1 MTITG
6 GEQVNQVRVLIVDD
20 IADNRDLLSRRFSR
34 RGYEVVEAEGG
45 VRALE
50 IIAEGG
56 IDLVLLD
63 VMMPDINGLDVLK
76 TVRETLSAIELPV
89 IMVTAQAESR
99 QIARALELGANDYVT
114 KPVDFAVALARADT
128 QVGRRRAEFDL
139 ISANQQLRQ
148 KVAELNEAVSKAEAA
163 NQAKSDFLA
172 NMSHEIRTPLNGVL
186 GLTDV
191 LACTALDEHQR
202 NLVAVITASAKVLD
216 RVLSDVL
223 DTAKV
228 EAGLLEVQATPSR
241 LEDLVQNTAALIEPA
256 ALAKGLRFHV
266 SVAPEAVGVVHVD
279 AERLS
284 QVLTNL
290 LSNAVKFTA
299 EGEVTL
305 AVTSTPTGRRFVVAD
320 SGIGF
325 SPEVKA
331 RLFQRF
337 EQGDNSITRR
347 FGGTGLGLSISRQ
360 ISELMGG
367 TLEADAKP
375 GVGAVFTLELPMK
388 AQAQAA

>member
-1 MTITG
+1 MVTG
-6 GEQVNQVRVLIVDD
+6 DGRVEQVRVLIVDD
-20 IADNRDLLSRRFSR
+20 VADNRDLLSRRFTR

-50 IIAEGG
+50 IIGGGG

-63 VMMPDINGLDVLK
+63 VMMPDINGLEVLA
-76 TVRETLSAIELPV
+76 TVRETLSAIQLPI

-128 QVGRRRAEFDL
+128 QVGRRRAELDL
-139 ISANQQLRQ
+139 IATNRLLHQ
-148 KVAELNEAVSKAEAA
+148 KVTELNEAVSKAEAA

-172 NMSHEIRTPLNGVL
+172 NMSHEIRTPLNGVM
-186 GLTDV
+186 GLADV

-202 NLVAVITASAKVLD
+202 KLVAVITSSAAVLE
-216 RVLSDVL
+216 RLLSDVL

-228 EAGLLEVQATPSR
+228 EAGQMEIQATPSR
-241 LEDLVQNTAALIEPA
+241 LEDVVQNTAALIEPT

-266 SVAPEAVGVVHVD
+266 SVAPEAVGVMNVD
-279 AERLS
+279 AARLG

-305 AVTSTPTGRRFVVAD
+305 AVTSTPAGRKFVVAD

-325 SPEVKA
+325 SAEVKA
-331 RLFQRF
+331 RLFERF

-360 ISELMGG
+360 LSELMGG
-367 TLEADAKP
+367 TLEADATP
-375 GVGAVFTLELPMK
+375 GVGAVFTLELPMNV
-388 AQAQAA
+388 QAQAA

>member
-1 MTITG
+1 MMVTG
-6 GEQVNQVRVLIVDD
+6 DGRVEQVRVLIVDD
-20 IADNRDLLSRRFSR
+20 VADNRDLLSRRFTR

-50 IIAEGG
+50 IIGGGG

-63 VMMPDINGLDVLK
+63 VMMPDINGLEVLA
-76 TVRETLSAIELPV
+76 TVRETLSAIQLPI

-128 QVGRRRAEFDL
+128 QVGRRRAELDL
-139 ISANQQLRQ
+139 IATNRLLHQ
-148 KVAELNEAVSKAEAA
+148 KVTELNEAVSKAEAA

-172 NMSHEIRTPLNGVL
+172 NMSHEIRTPLNGVM
-186 GLTDV
+186 GLADV

-202 NLVAVITASAKVLD
+202 KLVAVITSSAAVLE
-216 RVLSDVL
+216 RLLSDVL

-228 EAGLLEVQATPSR
+228 EAGQMEIQATPSR
-241 LEDLVQNTAALIEPA
+241 LEDVVQNTAALIEPT

-266 SVAPEAVGVVHVD
+266 SVAPEAVGVMNVD
-279 AERLS
+279 AARLG

-305 AVTSTPTGRRFVVAD
+305 AVTSTPAGRKFVVAD

-325 SPEVKA
+325 SAEVKA
-331 RLFQRF
+331 RLFERF

-360 ISELMGG
+360 LSELMGG
-367 TLEADAKP
+367 TLEADATP
-375 GVGAVFTLELPMK
+375 GVGAVFTLELPMNV
-388 AQAQAA
+388 QAQAA